1 MVDRQG
7 ESGATAV
14 VSERRR
20 TESTPPATTP
30 QSRAPWLT
38 LRRREALTGYAAILP
53 WLLGFLLLTAGPMA
67 FSAYLMF
74 TQWDLISKPEW
85 IGFGNFSRLVHDDVF
100 REALWNTVMYTA
112 LTVPLQLV
120 VALAVALLLN
130 LDIIGRNVYRAAVF
144 LPSQI
149 PFVAT
154 AILWFIIY
162 NPNSGLANELLGK
175 VGIGSVN
182 WLDDAHTVKPA
193 LIVMGVWA
201 FGNAMIIFLAGLQ
214 NIPMHLHE
222 AAAIDG
228 AGIIGR
234 FWHIT
239 LPMLSPTIFF
249 NLIIG
254 TIGALQVFVPPYVM
268 TGGGPGN
275 SSLMGV
281 LYIYQTGFQNFSM
294 GYASVLSWILFLVIL
309 FLTLG
314 QFRLARRWVYY
325 EGDA

>member
-1 MVDRQG
+1 MVDRQAD
-7 ESGATAV
+7 SAATV
-14 VSERRR
+14 VRERSRPVSAPR
-20 TESTPPATTP
+20 T
-30 QSRAPWLT
+30 RVPWLT
-38 LRRREALTGYAAILP
+38 LKRREALTGYAAILP

-74 TQWDLISKPEW
+74 TRWDLISSPEW
-85 IGFGNFSRLVHDDVF
+85 IGFGNFTRLVKDDVF
-100 REALWNTVMYTA
+100 REVLWNTVLYTA
-112 LTVPLQLV
+112 VTVPLQLV

-130 LDIIGRNVYRAAVF
+130 LDIVGRNVYRAAVF

-175 VGIGSVN
+175 AGIGPLN
-182 WLDDAHTVKPA
+182 WLDNSHTVKPA
-193 LIVMGVWA
+193 LIIMGVWA

-228 AGIIGR
+228 AGTVGR

-268 TGGGPGN
+268 TAGGPGN

-281 LYIYQTGFQNFSM
+281 LYIYQMGFQNFSM

-309 FLTLG
+309 ILTLG
-314 QFRLARRWVYY
+314 QFRLAKRWVYY